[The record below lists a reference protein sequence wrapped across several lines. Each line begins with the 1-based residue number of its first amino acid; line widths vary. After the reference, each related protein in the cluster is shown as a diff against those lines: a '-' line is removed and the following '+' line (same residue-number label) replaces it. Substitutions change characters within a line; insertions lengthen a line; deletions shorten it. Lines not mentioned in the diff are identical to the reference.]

1 MPVSAAEANP
11 VDARRLLLMSQAD
24 ALDVVRKSPALA
36 AFLRV
41 QDNANVAHDDIAT
54 LHDTEQAVRD
64 MGTATPKGYDFV
76 GDLTGAPMALAQ
88 GFGGFTHKLGRAA
101 GFVAAGAAKLGDT
114 LSNDL
119 ERLGHAVDP
128 AQNPKAG
135 GASTALEDY
144 ALAKYAAPFDE
155 QKQAFALPEGAGPI
169 TKFAHGIGDLLGALP
184 YIVASGGAAGEAA
197 GAAATD
203 STAAFVRGAVE
214 HGAKA
219 MAIPA
224 TSSMVSTMADVAQNT
239 QGTGGAIRAGVAQ
252 WLISAAQGAA
262 PVSLQGTRA
271 ARVLSGA
278 AVGVATGEVGR
289 EAMNLAMPSS
299 MQTPFDMVDLAVGAA
314 TGGLLGLTMG
324 GKVAEAS
331 VRAPIERI
339 AKTVSDAGRAFTAGE
354 ALDRASAAAA
364 ESKTA
369 ARAGDTFNQL
379 VADMTDG
386 AGADALY
393 LPAEKL
399 AEVLDAQGID
409 AEELNRIL
417 PSVGHQLA
425 EQVTLKG
432 DVRIPVSEW
441 LTGVANGPL
450 DTALRGHLKI
460 DPDGIAFGDAKKAV
474 EEEVKAFEKVKP
486 EVERTVTEAKAWA
499 KEEQAVKEKMFDA
512 FHATG
517 KYSREVSH
525 AQADLFKH
533 LYSTFAHHAGITPE
547 QALRDYPID
556 VRASKWADEALQA
569 MQDRL
574 DQRAYHGSAIRDIA
588 KFEEAFAGTG
598 EGNAAYGAGHY
609 LTAEKDAVAEV
620 YRKIS
625 VSNLERRLSREG
637 KEFVVF
643 ANGGSVK
650 LDDLRARAV
659 PDQGQVI
666 QSKSAAVANAILDTF
681 VYSPTP
687 SAYVSHVVLD
697 VQDILKNPDTS
708 EIEKK
713 HAKEWLATYEAARE
727 RYSGA
732 PPAVEKRLE
741 NEPNWKRKQTVE
753 EYLAARP
760 GYLASYEKRVSDAK
774 AAEAQAAEEQAR
786 KQAEAEASLRGDALE
801 KGWPTSAK
809 AMLKAL
815 DAAGLTDAGRAFE
828 KATDG
833 AKISIIDA
841 MRASAKGDKTSLSG
855 WDEAFK
861 AWGSSPSNT
870 HSLEEYAN
878 RIRYT
883 TSRLGVL
890 SAIGAHVSMTTRWA
904 EEVLARR
911 QAEVREAVE
920 NEPLKG
926 QVYATELPEDEHL
939 LLWDKYGSEQSRY
952 VKDVLNTAVR
962 LILGENV
969 DMARMSG
976 QQIYHGI
983 AKHFEEDGY
992 DYAMSMRKASDLL
1005 HEAGIAGHTYEGEFV
1020 KTKGNG
1026 AKNFV
1031 IYKGESIKDITTLYQ
1046 NDGTDIPRAQIEFR
1060 GENTPIMHLFEGSD
1074 ASSPA
1079 HEGAHVFL
1087 EMYMGLAASPT
1098 ALPAVKEMADTI
1110 LKWTGIESV
1119 DAWHGKTLAERE
1131 DAHEK
1136 VAKGFEA
1143 YLYSGKAPTPELAS
1157 LFAQFR
1163 AFLLQAYKA
1172 TMAYLKGGEATIS
1185 PEIRSVY
1192 DRMLATDEAIAQARR
1207 ARGMF
1212 AGVEEKPE
1220 GMSDSD
1226 WKAYQTASQSDVD
1239 AATAELQAKSLR
1251 AQRWAS
1257 NAKSGKLKELQAEE
1271 KAKRREVRIEARR
1284 KVMQEPVY
1292 MAWSFLRGA
1301 MSGENQLKAVS
1312 TAVGR
1317 DLDPTRDSLLVA
1329 IAKLGGISRE
1339 EAAVNLG
1346 VHEDNMTMK
1355 GEVFSAPPFRK
1366 TGGVTAEV
1374 MAERLAEHGYL
1385 LPGENGVELTDL
1397 EERINDELGG
1407 HRHYS
1412 VRKDYQERRGSDAR
1426 DVNEVTAGRLD
1437 LADLKSFNL
1446 SDAELKALQARGM
1459 VAKEGWSPELIA
1471 SRFGFDSAD
1480 TMLHELAEGL
1490 PPKEAVDAETD
1501 RLMLERYSDLAT
1513 PAAVERAADAAIH
1526 GEARVRFVAAEL
1538 AAQTKALGGSRAL
1551 AAAAKQIATE
1561 TVSSLRI
1568 RDLRP
1573 DRYVAAATRAGKEAG
1588 EAYRKARTPET
1599 AQKAAT
1605 SAELNR
1611 LTRKPLSEDEA
1622 DAKAHIAGEKAQAEE
1637 AARLVKGGMD
1647 EGAAQAASYPVYEK
1661 VVKEEYARLTAPPL
1675 MAKDEAM
1682 PLAVK
1687 AGTKARERAQAAL
1700 DEKGGKTPF
1709 ERSVEMRRA
1718 QLLNTALAKHSSAA
1732 QAEMK
1737 AAVQRLRKISKDATS
1752 GKYGHAA
1759 GAALRG
1765 VLHKYDLA
1773 DMSGEAADRM
1783 TSFGAYVRSAIALG
1797 AEIPVMPVFS
1807 GAAKRKFLAKIAER
1821 DVDGELIYKAD
1832 VDQLQVAADILDAE
1846 PSMPYINMTVEEMRG
1861 LVSVAEQL
1869 AKAEDRSDV
1878 MYTTAGKLGYS
1889 EVADAIASGLIA
1901 NAGKAAENHATA
1913 ADVVGSA
1920 KEQATD
1926 FLHRGVKMST
1936 RFRIADNG
1944 VNGPLHDH
1952 VLFPAN
1958 KCADT
1963 ETAYKHN
1970 FAVELHRML
1979 KDVLAE
1985 VPLADKLGRGIK
1997 IPGLDGVRLNWQQR
2011 FAVLL
2016 NIGNEG
2022 NYQRLLGGGIAGTA
2036 YKTLTPA
2043 QINAIVATLPASH
2056 IRLADKIFEVVSRL
2070 RPEVARLERQFN
2082 GKEPEWTE
2090 ARRITVRSSDGVDVV
2105 LAGGHYPIKYDPR
2118 ASVKAQEHADRD
2130 AKRPVSDV
2138 TSVAAT
2144 TRQTFTKDR
2153 ADAVNGRPLLLTLGA
2168 LYSGLNEVIH
2178 DVSWREWTR
2187 DQNKL
2192 LGSHHI
2198 SEAMHQHYDT
2208 QFRSEWRSWV
2218 DDMAGGQTKQ
2228 GDALDYAASV
2238 IAKGVS
2244 YAGLLFNFTNAVQQ
2258 STGLG
2263 MAASVIGS
2271 KWLKVGAD
2279 KYLADGYGAVKE
2291 MRKLSSFM
2299 AHRPITMFRDL
2310 NAVRNKIEG
2319 QSGVMTWVQHA
2330 GFLPMLKMQE
2340 LAVDTPTWWGAYH
2353 KAIDEGMTLY
2363 DAKGNADM
2371 SRVIAAADQAVKDS
2385 QGGGEKVDQAAW
2397 ERDQSRM
2404 AKLATAFYSYGS
2416 TQYNVVYGNSKLQK
2430 TTGKQLAHFMLAIA
2444 GPAAAGLL
2452 LKNALTPGD
2461 SGNWDTPEHAAKS
2474 WFFETLRSLLGMV
2487 PVARELSVG
2496 MLALFG
2502 EESQGYQGPS
2512 GMRLFADAAKLGKE
2526 VHQGVFDTAFR
2537 KAAINMAGDVLPGV
2551 PSAQANR
2558 SVSGASAL
2566 HEGKTGNPAAILFGY
2581 EEPHK

>member
-1 MPVSAAEANP
+1 MTASYAPEKSLANPLGQPQTPSDLDEDGWAAASRQRQESEARRELGASLISAAGVSPDKAAQSQFMARMTAMPVSAAETNP

-64 MGTATPKGYDFV
+64 MGAATPRGYDFV

-114 LSNDL
+114 LNNDL
-119 ERLGHAVDP
+119 ERLGHTVDP
-128 AQNPKAG
+128 AQNPKVG
-135 GASTALEDY
+135 GAPTALEDY
-144 ALAKYAAPFDE
+144 ALAKYVAPFDE

-203 STAAFVRGAVE
+203 STAAFVQGAAE

-224 TSSMVSTMADVAQNT
+224 TSSMVNTMADVAQNT
-239 QGTGGAIRAGVAQ
+239 QGTSEAIRAGVAQ

-278 AVGVATGEVGR
+278 AVGAATGEVGR

-299 MQTPFDMVDLAVGAA
+299 MQTPFDTVDLAVGAA

-425 EQVTLKG
+425 EQVALKG

-460 DPDGIAFGDAKKAV
+460 DPDGIALGDAKKAV

-556 VRASKWADEALQA
+556 VRTSKWADEALQA

-574 DQRAYHGSAIRDIA
+574 DQRAYHGSAIRDIV

-609 LTAEKDAVAEV
+609 LTEEKDYVAEV
-620 YRKIS
+620 YRNIAVRK
-625 VSNLERRLSREG
+625 LERRINQES

-643 ANGGSVK
+643 ANGGNIKV
-650 LDDLRARAV
+650 DDLLDRAEETIPEQAV
-659 PDQGQVI
+659 PP
-666 QSKSAAVANAILDTF
+666 KSAAVANA
-681 VYSPTP
+681 
-687 SAYVSHVVLD
+687 VLD
-697 VQDILKNPDTS
+697 VVRPHPDSRTGVVDGVQDILKNANST
-708 EIEKK
+708 EVEKQ
-713 HAKEWLATYEAARE
+713 HAKEWLATYKAAKE

-732 PPAVEKRLE
+732 APTVERRLE

-760 GYLASYEKRVSDAK
+760 GYLAGYEMRVRDAK
-774 AAEAQAAEEQAR
+774 AAETQAVGEKELDIARSATKRVEEELAKRLAEVKE
-786 KQAEAEASLRGDALE
+786 
-801 KGWPTSAK
+801 
-809 AMLKAL
+809 
-815 DAAGLTDAGRAFE
+815 AAG
-828 KATDG
+828 
-833 AKISIIDA
+833 
-841 MRASAKGDKTSLSG
+841 KT
-855 WDEAFK
+855 
-861 AWGSSPSNT
+861 
-870 HSLEEYAN
+870 
-878 RIRYT
+878 
-883 TSRLGVL
+883 
-890 SAIGAHVSMTTRWA
+890 
-904 EEVLARR
+904 
-911 QAEVREAVE
+911 
-920 NEPLKG
+920 PLKG
-926 QVYATELPEDEHL
+926 QVYVTELPEDEHL

-962 LILGENV
+962 PLLGENV
-969 DMARMSG
+969 DMATMSG
-976 QQIYHGI
+976 QQIYHSL
-983 AKHFEEDGY
+983 AKHLQSAEGTY
-992 DYAMSMRKASDLL
+992 TAAMRKASDLL
-1005 HEAGIAGHTYEGEFV
+1005 HEAGVAGHTYEGEFA
-1020 KTKGNG
+1020 KTRGEG

-1098 ALPAVKEMADTI
+1098 APPVVKEMADAI

-1119 DAWHGKTLAERE
+1119 DAWHSKTLAERE

-1207 ARGMF
+1207 ARSMF
-1212 AGVEEKPE
+1212 AGIEEKPE
-1220 GMSDSD
+1220 GMSDSN

-1385 LPGENGVELTDL
+1385 LPGENGVELADL
-1397 EERINDELGG
+1397 EEKINDELGG

-1573 DRYVAAATRAGKEAG
+1573 DRYAAAATRAGKEAG
-1588 EAYRKARTPET
+1588 EAYRKSRTPET

-1622 DAKAHIAGEKAQAEE
+1622 DTKAHIAGEKAQAEE
-1637 AARLVKGGMD
+1637 AARLAKGGMD

-1700 DEKGGKTPF
+1700 EEKGGKTPF

-1718 QLLNTALAKHSSAA
+1718 QLLNTALAKHSSDA

-1783 TSFGAYVRSAIALG
+1783 TSFGAYVRSTIALG
-1797 AEIPVMPVFS
+1797 ADIPVMPVFS

-1821 DVDGELIYKAD
+1821 DVEGELIYKAD

-1970 FAVELHRML
+1970 FAIELHRVL

-2056 IRLADKIFEVVSRL
+2056 IRLADKLFEIVSRL

-2090 ARRITVRSSDGVDVV
+2090 ARKITVRSSDGVEVE

-2153 ADAVNGRPLLLTLGA
+2153 ADTVNGRPLLLTLGA

-2192 LGSHHI
+2192 LGSHRI
-2198 SEAMHQHYDT
+2198 SEAMHQHYGT

-2263 MAASVIGS
+2263 MAASVIGP

-2310 NAVRNKIEG
+2310 NAVRNKVEG
-2319 QSGVMTWVQHA
+2319 QSGVAAWVQHA

-2430 TTGKQLAHFMLAIA
+2430 TAGKQLAHFMLAIA

-2496 MLALFG
+2496 ALALFG